1 MPSSSSRPSWPTLST
16 SPLRVSGEPP
26 LKRTWQ
32 STRSP
37 GLRPVPS
44 EAPVLPVRR
53 SAKTLPPADITSR
66 APTLPTTVPRTCVP
80 RALPSRRTAA
90 AEYVPSGSFA
100 PRTTTVLPTR
110 NRLNLAC
117 RRTVR
122 TVPSLDAVTSALRAA
137 SLATTAPRNVAA
149 PAVAGST
156 TASAAID
163 AARSS
168 RYRFIRCLLFRPSRR
183 PGGGPGRLVDSCLS
197 AAVGRQ
203 PHSCSSAPSAAQS
216 RCSRG
221 ITPASHHNRGIG
233 GAGGLLLGRG
243 EVAAYG
249 QERHQHDLHVEPD
262 RPVLDVVVVPLD
274 AVLERRL
281 AAETVHL
288 RPAGDPRL
296 DALAVAVAVD
306 ALLEHAREVR
316 PLGAGADEAHVALE
330 HVQQLRQLVERGLA
344 HEAAERRT

>member
-44 EAPVLPVRR
+44 EAPDLPVRR

-100 PRTTTVLPTR
+100 PRTITVLPTR
-110 NRLNLAC
+110 KRLNFAC

-163 AARSS
+163 VASSS
-168 RYRFIRCLLFRPSRR
+168 RYRFIRCLLYTERR

-203 PHSCSSAPSAAQS
+203 PHSCSSAPSAAQV

-243 EVAAYG
+243 EVAADG

-274 AVLERRL
+274 AVGERRL
-281 AAETVHL
+281 ATQAVDL
-288 RPAGDPRL
+288 RPARDPGL
-296 DALAVAVAVD
+296 DAETVAVAVD
-306 ALLEHAREVR
+306 ALFEHAREVG
-316 PLGAGADEAHVALE
+316 PLGAGADKAHVALE